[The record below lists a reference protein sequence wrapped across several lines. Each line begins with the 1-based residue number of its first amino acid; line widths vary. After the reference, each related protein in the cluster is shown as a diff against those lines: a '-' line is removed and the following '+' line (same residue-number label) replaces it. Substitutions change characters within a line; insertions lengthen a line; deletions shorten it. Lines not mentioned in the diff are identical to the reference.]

1 MDFPPHGFMSHLG
14 ECDSLD
20 GRVSTLYNPRR
31 YIAVRRTHGIP
42 IFLVALCA
50 IVLSTALIT
59 YAADAEE
66 GKKLYGQYCALCHG
80 QSGKGDGPGAANLNP
95 KPRDHTD
102 KEYMSKLSDD
112 DLLKVIKNGGASIG
126 KSPLMPP
133 WGGALK
139 DDQIKDVIAYVR
151 TLCCQ

>member
-1 MDFPPHGFMSHLG
+1 VKYRFSVL
-14 ECDSLD
+14 
-20 GRVSTLYNPRR
+20 TL
-31 YIAVRRTHGIP
+31 
-42 IFLVALCA
+42 
-50 IVLSTALIT
+50 LIT
-59 YAADAEE
+59 LSALVLTTRSLAHAADAEQ
-66 GKKLYGQYCALCHG
+66 GKKLYGQYCVSCHG
-80 QSGKGDGPGAANLNP
+80 QSGKGDGPAAAALNP

-102 KEYMSKLSDD
+102 KESMSKMSDD